1 MVDSARSGGSPSRL
15 AHALYMRSVAETSV
29 GRTVRGAVLAGEAH
43 AAARASASPTSLA
56 QAHYALG
63 LALEGTEPLESGRL
77 LREAARIA
85 ASAGNR
91 WVEAFALTE
100 VWWLEARL
108 GDIAAALAGFGP
120 VIETWHCGGDW
131 ANLWL
136 SLRHVFGIL
145 QQTGDH
151 RAAAVLHGALVA
163 AGANDAMPF
172 EPRDAEH
179 LADIVEQVR
188 AQLGPETFDQAA
200 TDGATTPEPELVAYI
215 LQRITDLMSNDQ
227 RLETAATVRV
237 ERPEADRRG
246 VPADGDRRRLSP
258 TCGGTGP
265 RRGARVRPRPR
276 YDHVLGAD
284 PEAHAPWRG
293 PYDVHT
299 TFHEPFVLFGYLA
312 ACTGLELV
320 TGVIILPQ
328 RQTAL
333 VAKQAAEDDLLTD
346 GRFRLGVGLGWNAST
361 TRTTRR
367 SSARGPA
374 EQTLTPASTRPSMN
388 AACSTQPGRRPGAAA
403 AAASDSDLGRRPV
416 GAGLSAR
423 RPAHR
428 PRRVPLRAAPSFQD
442 EEGRHA
448 VVLQRWGRSD
458 AGSRDQSVCS
468 SASERPA
475 ASRPSINAT
484 VAPLSGR
491 SSGGG
496 SGIGSARAVGICS
509 TSRRATPSETGSPVT

>member
-1 MVDSARSGGSPSRL
+1 MPSDSPSKGP
-15 AHALYMRSVAETSV
+15 S
-29 GRTVRGAVLAGEAH
+29 
-43 AAARASASPTSLA
+43 
-56 QAHYALG
+56 
-63 LALEGTEPLESGRL
+63 PLESGRL

-227 RLETAATVRV
+227 RLETG
-237 ERPEADRRG
+237 RPSG
-246 VPADGDRRRLSP
+246 YN
-258 TCGGTGP
+258 GP
-265 RRGARVRPRPR
+265 RPS
-276 YDHVLGAD
+276 YAD
-284 PEAHAPWRG
+284 P
-293 PYDVHT
+293 
-299 TFHEPFVLFGYLA
+299 
-312 ACTGLELV
+312 
-320 TGVIILPQ
+320 
-328 RQTAL
+328 
-333 VAKQAAEDDLLTD
+333 
-346 GRFRLGVGLGWNAST
+346 
-361 TRTTRR
+361 
-367 SSARGPA
+367 
-374 EQTLTPASTRPSMN
+374 
-388 AACSTQPGRRPGAAA
+388 
-403 AAASDSDLGRRPV
+403 
-416 GAGLSAR
+416 
-423 RPAHR
+423 
-428 PRRVPLRAAPSFQD
+428 
-442 EEGRHA
+442 
-448 VVLQRWGRSD
+448 
-458 AGSRDQSVCS
+458 
-468 SASERPA
+468 
-475 ASRPSINAT
+475 
-484 VAPLSGR
+484 
-491 SSGGG
+491 
-496 SGIGSARAVGICS
+496 
-509 TSRRATPSETGSPVT
+509 